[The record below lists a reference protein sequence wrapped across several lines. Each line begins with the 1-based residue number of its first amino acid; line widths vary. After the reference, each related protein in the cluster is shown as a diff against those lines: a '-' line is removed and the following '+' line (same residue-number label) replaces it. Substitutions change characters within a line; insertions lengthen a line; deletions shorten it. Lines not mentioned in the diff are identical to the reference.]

1 MTLTASDPAIPHTSA
16 PTVIGLDPSLTA
28 TGIASS
34 DGWCEAIG
42 YQKARTKDP
51 GITTLP
57 HPARRHAMLDVRD
70 RITEQIGT
78 PDLVVMETPAFSRS
92 GGGAHERAWLW
103 WELYGYLDTNHIP
116 TALMGTGQRCTY
128 ATGKGNASKEAVV
141 DAVARRWPAWET
153 QGDNNLADAVVFMAA
168 GLDWL
173 SHPITT
179 VPKTHRAAID
189 KAIWPDLTLT
199 GAIS

>member
-1 MTLTASDPAIPHTSA
+1 M
-16 PTVIGLDPSLTA
+16 
-28 TGIASS
+28 
-34 DGWCEAIG
+34 
-42 YQKARTKDP
+42 R
-51 GITTLP
+51 
-57 HPARRHAMLDVRD
+57 DVRD

-103 WELYGYLDTNHIP
+103 WELYGYLATHHIP

-168 GLDWL
+168 GLDW
-173 SHPITT
+173 SGHPITAM
-179 VPKTHRAAID
+179 PKTHRAAID
-189 KAIWPDLTLT
+189 KATWPNLTPT